1 MKTRKETRKWPE
13 VQENASNQVA
23 IGVPSHWLR
32 RWQYFL
38 DNYRIWR
45 YLMPGT
51 SLFPWNRLL
60 AMLVKH
66 WEIGLPHSWAIAL
79 PQSKWDCHSLKRR
92 ANGWNISF
100 VTLYSGQFTLS
111 TQLIK
116 PNYPVVLSHWH
127 STTVSSET
135 YPLHP
140 TSPLG
145 GKLHYGGVP
154 PIWLSLPPSLPP
166 NTALPPEGSISSAER
181 DTYKTKLPSL

>member
-1 MKTRKETRKWPE
+1 M
-13 VQENASNQVA
+13 QENASNQVA

-66 WEIGLPHSWAIAL
+66 WEIGLPHSWALAL
-79 PQSKWDCHSLKRR
+79 P
-92 ANGWNISF
+92 NGWKISF

-166 NTALPPEGSISSAER
+166 NTALPLEGSISSAER

>member
-1 MKTRKETRKWPE
+1 MYTQNYVTYMKYLNKVSTLEATYHHCHHLLRHHPLPKRKKKLNLT
-13 VQENASNQVA
+13 
-23 IGVPSHWLR
+23 I
-32 RWQYFL
+32 
-38 DNYRIWR
+38 
-45 YLMPGT
+45 
-51 SLFPWNRLL
+51 
-60 AMLVKH
+60 
-66 WEIGLPHSWAIAL
+66 
-79 PQSKWDCHSLKRR
+79 LKLEYKITHM